1 MLTNRAMFAEVVNA
15 VRDHTALMLGTTISY
30 SEEDWAAPT
39 GLSGWTR
46 SHVAA
51 HLADGAD
58 AMFRV
63 IKGLEDG
70 APIRMYD
77 SAKAKH
83 RAIELGALTSPLDLQ
98 IRLDTSASALQ
109 REFAAL
115 EGDTRP
121 VTLRAGYRIPANQ
134 IPLARLGEVVLHHMD
149 LGSHFTTADLTP
161 DIAVE
166 LLAFNVER
174 IGRRDDY
181 PPLLLVADEGFEGS
195 VGRAGSPTRMHG
207 PAGDLVAWLV
217 RGTESARIYRS
228 GDAGA

>member
-1 MLTNRAMFAEVVNA
+1 MPTNRAMFAEVVNA

-30 SEEDWAAPT
+30 SEDDWAAPT

-63 IKGLEDG
+63 IKGLGDG
-70 APIRMYD
+70 APTRMYD

-98 IRLDTSASALQ
+98 IRLDTSASSLQ

-149 LGSHFTTADLTP
+149 LGWRLTDDDLAPGIARALLKFQVWRIGAHPDIPPTLLIADEGYEGEVGPDGPRETLRGPAADLT
-161 DIAVE
+161 
-166 LLAFNVER
+166 
-174 IGRRDDY
+174 
-181 PPLLLVADEGFEGS
+181 
-195 VGRAGSPTRMHG
+195 
-207 PAGDLVAWLV
+207 AWLA
-217 RGTESARIYRS
+217 RGVESDRLTR
-228 GDAGA
+228 GA